1 MSQQPAPALHP
12 WEISPQDV
20 KHLLDTRADFFFMDC
35 RTADERETANIEGGT
50 LMPMQELDL
59 HADELEKHRNRMVV
73 VYCRSGRRSMAVTTL
88 LRDRGFVDV
97 KSMAGGILRWSR
109 EIDPSIPQY

>member
-1 MSQQPAPALHP
+1 
-12 WEISPQDV
+12 
-20 KHLLDTRADFFFMDC
+20 
-35 RTADERETANIEGGT
+35 
-50 LMPMQELDL
+50 
-59 HADELEKHRNRMVV
+59 
-73 VYCRSGRRSMAVTTL
+73 MAVTTL

>member
-1 MSQQPAPALHP
+1 
-12 WEISPQDV
+12 
-20 KHLLDTRADFFFMDC
+20 
-35 RTADERETANIEGGT
+35 
-50 LMPMQELDL
+50 
-59 HADELEKHRNRMVV
+59 MVV